1 MRDFTFRIL
10 RPGCAVTW
18 TLIAHVICQGDT
30 LAQAVLR
37 TAHALNDDPTS
48 APDLLLFAAHPHQVF
63 AEVDLTVGDWIVGHG
78 QTFQLVRLDEA
89 TPTDLRGPD
98 FALRL
103 QGET

>member
-10 RPGCAVTW
+10 RPGCTVTW

-30 LAQAVLR
+30 LAHAVIR

-48 APDLLLFAAHPHQVF
+48 APDLLLFAERPHQVF

-78 QTFQLVRLDEA
+78 QSLQLIRPDEA
-89 TPTDLRGPD
+89 TPTDLPAPH
-98 FALRL
+98 FALRF
-103 QGET
+103 QGHS